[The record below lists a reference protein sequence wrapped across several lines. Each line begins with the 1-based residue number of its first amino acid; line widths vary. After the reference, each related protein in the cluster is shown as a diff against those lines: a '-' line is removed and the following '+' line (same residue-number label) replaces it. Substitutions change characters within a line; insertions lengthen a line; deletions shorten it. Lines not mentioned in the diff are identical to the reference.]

1 MGSNWPEEVGR
12 RRNLRK
18 MLVAVAGE
26 RGPWRRLAAPALD
39 SLQEVVEEI
48 EAHLVVC
55 SDGGGG
61 GRSSGAKAER
71 WLPWGVVLPFPC
83 RGRREG
89 EERKTWGRSK
99 VRCGGPG
106 RDKERGGSR

>member
-71 WLPWGVVLPFPC
+71 WLPWGWFSRFLAEEEEK
-83 RGRREG
+83 GRRG
-89 EERKTWGRSK
+89 KL
-99 VRCGGPG
+99 GG
-106 RDKERGGSR
+106 GGK

>member
-48 EAHLVVC
+48 EMHLVVC
-55 SDGGGG
+55 SDGEGG

-71 WLPWGVVLPFPC
+71 WLPWGGSPVCLQ
-83 RGRREG
+83 RKKKGRRGNLG
-89 EERKTWGRSK
+89 EEESE
-99 VRCGGPG
+99 VRWSWK
-106 RDKERGGSR
+106 R